1 MVSGRNNSPSI
12 DKLITLHRLR
22 WLVHVLRIRPTSSKG
37 SFRTTTLRVEESQRR
52 SNNGLAAK
60 YKSHYQQTQPC
71 WSLSLMETPGRPI
84 SMARDIVRHDPVV
97 PSMRCSLPNPH
108 LILYLQC
115 CIYALIYQL
124 PPPMRSYLPHLPESS
139 VNETEAATI
148 TLRQVLDW
156 LETRLL
162 LRSGRPVQ
170 LLLTFD
176 AYSTDMA
183 VDTAMNSSHT
193 TLEELVERYIHDPKN
208 KQAFYNIERWMHTNL
223 KKDNAES
230 ILVSLKK
237 FFSAFFVRNDF
248 VANYLHAHSLI
259 TWIYN
264 GNGKITAPLE
274 SQDLSDEQVLQTII
288 NNYELED
295 FVELLSPTATQNVKI
310 ESDKLEA
317 GLKKKIQSSSKKSKK
332 LIQKSL
338 LMSKKKKSVKDE
350 LFDYLRPQI
359 SQSGKA
365 SQETAVTGYAKC
377 AETPRPKRTTL
388 AVSPIGDL
396 HPSNDE
402 PPPDKNSSLEN
413 GSKDSDVTVDQVQL
427 VQTDESEVVGLS
439 ESQPATANSSG
450 RVTRQSRL
458 KTPGS
463 QGSSIGRN
471 EVRRSSSRR
480 QDSSTCKVESMV
492 GKSQHVRLETPS
504 TRSAKS
510 HNVTER
516 PNQVN
521 GITELTCKNADETQL
536 GCIDTITADDQL
548 QHCEQS
554 TPVLETTPV
563 VQHSGSRI
571 IHSTTGDPTLGKR
584 KSTVRRRD
592 LLDGTRTFNTSNVAD
607 FLTCLQYAETQKSP
621 VTTPIKRLSNTAH
634 IAVSP
639 AVGNGNSSEKLEL
652 PFTSGNSIPDPTPS
666 IYGAPHD
673 TRAVATGSVDSVQY
687 NDTKKLLS
695 AVPLVSRRRI
705 KTPQSDSKLV
715 LRRTSSAQRKALRS
729 RDSISAST
737 CTQPTA
743 SRVKGKCLKEE
754 TGIPPSKAP
763 ETVGLVGL
771 EDGRKLTVTAAKT
784 DPTRKRRTRTP
795 QSTDACPSS
804 SVSSLKKKRF
814 SVRCRSGD
822 PGTEGNI

>member
-1 MVSGRNNSPSI
+1 
-12 DKLITLHRLR
+12 
-22 WLVHVLRIRPTSSKG
+22 
-37 SFRTTTLRVEESQRR
+37 
-52 SNNGLAAK
+52 
-60 YKSHYQQTQPC
+60 
-71 WSLSLMETPGRPI
+71 
-84 SMARDIVRHDPVV
+84 
-97 PSMRCSLPNPH
+97 
-108 LILYLQC
+108 
-115 CIYALIYQL
+115 
-124 PPPMRSYLPHLPESS
+124 
-139 VNETEAATI
+139 
-148 TLRQVLDW
+148 
-156 LETRLL
+156 
-162 LRSGRPVQ
+162 
-170 LLLTFD
+170 
-176 AYSTDMA
+176 
-183 VDTAMNSSHT
+183 MNSSHT

-223 KKDNAES
+223 KKDNAEAYFKCPTNAVRLIALYKWAS
-230 ILVSLKK
+230 VEIAAPI
-237 FFSAFFVRNDF
+237 FSPKDF

-338 LMSKKKKSVKDE
+338 LMSKKKKSVKGEVFVSLFKFTLPDE